1 MRKRKYLKPEIEI
14 IAIEAEVQMMT
25 TSPGTQPGFGERP
38 ADDST
43 PLSNGR
49 RGTWGNLWAEP

>member
-1 MRKRKYLKPEIEI
+1 
-14 IAIEAEVQMMT
+14 MMT
-25 TSPGTQPGFGERP
+25 TSPGTEPGFGDRE
-38 ADDST
+38 ADGST